1 MAKRNPESE
10 VTNDGGNPAAET
22 VSPVQPLAAVETAAR
37 PEPPNPFDPE
47 SLRLGANYSDGLGV
61 KKVLSTIPV
70 RKPGRQEWF
79 RVRAGDDWRIQT
91 AIFEAEADRETYL
104 VDRSLWTE
112 LSGEIQP
119 ALLVTCVNRA
129 GDLFLWRCKLPG
141 PDGRPNTWNESALRI
156 VSAAETRWVRMAAN
170 MTAGYYEHFE
180 PATELPDPEWPA
192 LKFPEILKTAFRD
205 RYVSSLD
212 HPLVRQLRGQS

>member
-10 VTNDGGNPAAET
+10 VTNDGGNPAGET
-22 VSPVQPLAAVETAAR
+22 VSPVQPFAAVETAAR

-61 KKVLSTIPV
+61 KKVISTIPV

-79 RVRAGDDWRIQT
+79 RVRAGDEWRIQT

-112 LSGEIQP
+112 LAGEIQP
-119 ALLVTCVNRA
+119 ALLLVCVNRA
-129 GDLFLWRCKLPG
+129 SDLFLWRCKLPG

-205 RYVSSLD
+205 RFVDTLD